1 MAFKRREISSMA
13 GAPRDCNIPVL
24 ALGDWYKIQAFGLII
39 RTLGSPQCGSRT
51 NRKPQCQL
59 RSAVEIKE

>member
-1 MAFKRREISSMA
+1 MA